1 MTRWILTIIAVLGVA
16 GVQAQGS
23 LRFQSQNYI
32 GLLEGDN
39 GSAFQFNTINGVQKG
54 TWFAGLGTGF
64 DWYLYRS
71 VPLFLSVNKDW
82 KPSNRTFFF
91 SLDGGINFPWVDD
104 ERERTPW
111 NDFITDEFKP
121 GFFWGAGIG
130 YKAGLK
136 NKKDALIL
144 NLGYSFKQLKE
155 EQTVP
160 RPCINPP
167 CPTTTDYYNYKTNR
181 VSVRLGW
188 QF

>member
-1 MTRWILTIIAVLGVA
+1 MIKWILISLAVVA
-16 GVQAQGS
+16 SADLQAQGS
-23 LRFQSQNYI
+23 LEFRSQNYI

-91 SLDGGINFPWVDD
+91 SVDGGVNFPWIKD
-104 ERERTPW
+104 EPQRTPW
-111 NDFITDEFKP
+111 DDFITDEFKA
-121 GFFWGAGIG
+121 GYFWGAGLG
-130 YKAGLK
+130 YKAGFK
-136 NKKDALIL
+136 NKKDALVL

-155 EQTVP
+155 ERTVP
-160 RPCINPP
+160 MPCISPP
-167 CPTTTDYYNYKTNR
+167 CPTSTDRYNYKTNR